1 MGSKTMREGGAPM
14 PIPMWRRVLSL
25 VLSAILVFQNLTCWM
40 TPAWAEEMTSP
51 GTVVATE
58 QVDAAEGAGQPAAA
72 DGQDA
77 ADALDP
83 SGDDASNGADNAS
96 ASDAAGSAADAGSA
110 SGSTDAASSQQT
122 PQASSDPAAPAS
134 EEASSSE
141 NGTVSSRAYNP
152 NAPHI
157 AIDDFTSYG
166 MEVKITYDGERAWQG
181 EAITPDTE
189 MYGEI
194 KGGINEGVL
203 TPESPRLHYVF
214 PSNITV
220 PNIGDTDLYDESGAY
235 KATWSISNG
244 VFYITYAEE
253 WLQKHPSGITL
264 GINFKMKLNPDAGDD
279 ADKVEVKFP
288 GVSSIVTFPLKDG
301 NVTGTKWGTV
311 DAESNAVTWTVQLDV
326 ASKASNVVLTDTIGS
341 NLTFD
346 GATFKLDGVELAT
359 APTVDGQTATLNLGN
374 LSQGRHTLT
383 YTTPISPDA

>member
-1 MGSKTMREGGAPM
+1 MGPKTMREGGALM

-25 VLSAILVFQNLTCWM
+25 FLGVILVFQNLTCWM
-40 TPAWAEEMTSP
+40 TLAWAEEITSP
-51 GTVVATE
+51 GTVAAAE
-58 QVDAAEGAGQPAAA
+58 QVNAADRADQPAAV
-72 DGQDA
+72 DDQDA
-77 ADALDP
+77 ADAP
-83 SGDDASNGADNAS
+83 ASSGDDASNGADNAS
-96 ASDAAGSAADAGSA
+96 ASDAAGSAADADSA

-166 MEVKITYDGERAWQG
+166 MEVKITSDGERAWQG
-181 EAITPDTE
+181 EAITPGTE

-203 TPESPRLHYVF
+203 TPETPRLHYVF

-253 WLQKHPSGITL
+253 WLQTHPSGITL
-264 GINFKMKLNPDAGDD
+264 GINFKMKLNPDAGND

-346 GATFKLDGVELAT
+346 
-359 APTVDGQTATLNLGN
+359 Q
-374 LSQGRHTLT
+374 
-383 YTTPISPDA
+383 

>member
-1 MGSKTMREGGAPM
+1 M

-25 VLSAILVFQNLTCWM
+25 FLSAILVFQNLTCWM

-51 GTVVATE
+51 GTVVAAE
-58 QVDAAEGAGQPAAA
+58 RVDTADGTGQPAAA

-77 ADALDP
+77 ADALEP
-83 SGDDASNGADNAS
+83 SGDDASNGTDNAS
-96 ASDAAGSAADAGSA
+96 ASDAAGSTADASSA
-110 SGSTDAASSQQT
+110 SGSTDVASSQQT
-122 PQASSDPAAPAS
+122 PQASSNPAAPAS

-141 NGTVSSRAYNP
+141 DGAVSPRAYNP

-194 KGGINEGVL
+194 KGSINEGVL
-203 TPESPRLHYVF
+203 TPETPRLHYVF

-220 PNIGDTDLYDESGAY
+220 PNVGDTDLYDESGAY

-253 WLQKHPSGITL
+253 WLQTHPSGITL
-264 GINFKMKLNPDAGDD
+264 GINFKMKLNPGAGDD
-279 ADKVEVKFP
+279 ADEVEVKFP
-288 GVSSIVTFPLKDG
+288 GVPVSSRSL
-301 NVTGTKWGTV
+301 
-311 DAESNAVTWTVQLDV
+311 SR
-326 ASKASNVVLTDTIGS
+326 
-341 NLTFD
+341 
-346 GATFKLDGVELAT
+346 
-359 APTVDGQTATLNLGN
+359 TAT
-374 LSQGRHTLT
+374 
-383 YTTPISPDA
+383 